1 MQLILNEQSDIQ
13 LYKQIVYQIT
23 EHIARGSLRYD
34 DPLPSARQLASDL
47 NINVNTVLKSYH
59 ELVEKGLIEQQP
71 KKKARVI
78 AHKPTSQTM
87 TILEEALTPALAEA
101 SAMGVAECDIQQL
114 VTNILAKWRL

>member
-13 LYKQIVYQIT
+13 LYKQIVQQIT

-34 DPLPSARQLASDL
+34 DTLPSARQLASDL
-47 NINVNTVLKSYH
+47 SINVNTVLKSYH

-78 AHKPTSQTM
+78 AHKPTTQMM
-87 TILEEALTPALAEA
+87 TTLEEALTPALAEA
-101 SAMGVAECDIQQL
+101 SAMGVAEHDVQQL
-114 VTNILAKWRL
+114 VTNILAKWRS